1 MTTASDPPRQGG
13 MSARCQLYLAAPP
26 TFPPDFAQRL
36 TAVLDA
42 APVACLRL
50 PALPEAT
57 EFLRLAQSR
66 DIAALLDSN
75 AELAQR
81 LGADGV
87 HLSDPADYAAARR
100 LLGDQAIVGV
110 HCGGS
115 RHAAM
120 LAADAGADYVAFD
133 ADLELVAWW
142 AEVMV
147 VPVVVELGDDITRA
161 AEFAAAGADFVL
173 AGAAIFDDP
182 TGAPAA
188 VARLAAEIA

>member
-1 MTTASDPPRQGG
+1 MPG
-13 MSARCQLYLAAPP
+13 RCQLYLAAPP
-26 TFPPDFAQRL
+26 AFPPDFAARL
-36 TAVLDA
+36 ATVLDA

-50 PALPEAT
+50 PALPEAA
-57 EFLRLAQSR
+57 EFLRFAQAR
-66 DIAALLDSN
+66 DIAALLDGN

-87 HLSDPADYAAARR
+87 HLTDGAEFAAARR

-110 HCGGS
+110 HCGSS

-120 LAADAGADYVAFD
+120 LAADAGADYVAVD

-147 VPVVVELGDDITRA
+147 VPVVVELGDDIARA
-161 AEFAAAGADFVL
+161 AQFAAAGADFV
-173 AGAAIFDDP
+173 AIGGTLWREPDD
-182 TGAPAA
+182 APATI
-188 VARLAAEIA
+188 RQLATTLI

>member
-1 MTTASDPPRQGG
+1 MPG
-13 MSARCQLYLAAPP
+13 RCQLYLAAPAA
-26 TFPPDFAQRL
+26 FPPDFAARL
-36 TAVLDA
+36 AAVLDA

-50 PALPEAT
+50 PALPEAA
-57 EFLRLAQSR
+57 EFLRFAQAR
-66 DIAALLDSN
+66 DIAALLDGN

-87 HLSDPADYAAARR
+87 HLTDGAEFAAARR

-110 HCGGS
+110 HCGSS

-120 LAADAGADYVAFD
+120 LAADAGADYVAVD

-147 VPVVVELGDDITRA
+147 VPVVVELGDNIARA

-173 AGAAIFDDP
+173 AGAPIFNDP
-182 TGAPAA
+182 AGAPAA
-188 VARLAAEIA
+188 AAKLAAEIA

>member
-1 MTTASDPPRQGG
+1 MP
-13 MSARCQLYLAAPP
+13 ARCQLYLAAAPA
-26 TFPPDFAQRL
+26 FPSDFAARL
-36 TAVLDA
+36 AAVLDA

-50 PALPEAT
+50 PALPEAA
-57 EFLRLAQSR
+57 EFLRLAQAR
-66 DIAALLDSN
+66 DIAALLDGN

-87 HLSDPADYAAARR
+87 HLTDGADFTAARR

-110 HCGGS
+110 HCGNS

-120 LAADAGADYVAFD
+120 LAADAGADYVAVD

-147 VPVVVELGDDITRA
+147 VPVVVELGDDIARA
-161 AEFAAAGADFVL
+161 AEFADAGADFV
-173 AGAAIFDDP
+173 AIGEILWREP
-182 TGAPAA
+182 ENAPATA
-188 VARLAAEIA
+188 KRLAAAIA

>member
-1 MTTASDPPRQGG
+1 MAP
-13 MSARCQLYLAAPP
+13 RCQLYLAAPA
-26 TFPPDFAQRL
+26 TFSPDFAATL
-36 TAVLDA
+36 ATVLDA

-57 EFLRLAQSR
+57 ELLRLAQAR
-66 DIAALLDSN
+66 DVAVLLDGN
-75 AELAQR
+75 AELAER

-87 HLSDPADYAAARR
+87 HLAADAPYAAARR
-100 LLGDQAIVGV
+100 VLGDQAIVGV
-110 HCGGS
+110 HCGLS

-147 VPVVVELGDDITRA
+147 VPVVVELASGLARA
-161 AEFAAAGADFVL
+161 VEFAAAGADFVL
-173 AGAAIFDDP
+173 AGAALFDHP
-182 TGAPAA
+182 AEAPAA
-188 VARLAAEIA
+188 AKRLAAAVA